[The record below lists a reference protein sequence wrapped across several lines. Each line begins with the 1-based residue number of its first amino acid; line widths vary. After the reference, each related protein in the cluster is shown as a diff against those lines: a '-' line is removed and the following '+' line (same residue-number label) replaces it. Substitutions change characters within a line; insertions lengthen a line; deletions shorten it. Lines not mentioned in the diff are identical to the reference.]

1 MTYIVLLI
9 IEDLCAMLKHSCDME
24 LRNLLGEMF
33 FYTYCQRLQIA
44 VVFFN
49 GSLLSDTI
57 NGLFCSVAEPLRSK

>member
-1 MTYIVLLI
+1 
-9 IEDLCAMLKHSCDME
+9 MLQHSCDMD

-44 VVFFN
+44 VVFFFFY